1 MSETARIQY
10 VFLDV
15 VGFTRGRSVE
25 AQSEIVAAL
34 NTIVSASIQAC
45 TVSKAATILIPTG
58 DGMAVAIINQP
69 PVDVHLQVAL
79 RILSAVSIHNGGQS
93 DPMRQFE
100 VRIGIN
106 ENIDNLVT
114 DINGQRNVAGAGISM
129 AQRIM
134 DNADASQVLVG
145 ATVYETLRQ
154 REAYMTTW
162 RAFNARGKH
171 DITFPVY
178 QFLSKSAVGLNVSP
192 PSAFVVRR
200 REPERLTDFAAYYLA
215 LAITN
220 REFLLSRK
228 SDPTRNYAATVL
240 LAFLA
245 EDLVEASHTPSHQ
258 EATIITWRGGMAAF
272 EEQYDHYSEMEFWPI
287 ARLSDAIQERE
298 LAPFQSLFEHTEDET
313 FYWLVNHTGV
323 DRLLSER
330 PKVAQTFNISKSAG

>member
-34 NTIVSASIQAC
+34 NTIVSTSIQVRA
-45 TVSKAATILIPTG
+45 VPKEATILIPTG

-69 PVDVHLQVAL
+69 SADLHLQVAL
-79 RILSAVSIHNGGQS
+79 QILAAVSTHNGS
-93 DPMRQFE
+93 KTDPMRQFE

-134 DNADASQVLVG
+134 DKADAGQVLVG
-145 ATVYETLRQ
+145 ATVFETLRQ

-171 DITFPVY
+171 DIIFPVY
-178 QFLSKSAVGLNVSP
+178 QFLSAKRFYALG
-192 PSAFVVRR
+192 VRR
-200 REPERLTDFAAYYLA
+200 
-215 LAITN
+215 
-220 REFLLSRK
+220 S
-228 SDPTRNYAATVL
+228 
-240 LAFLA
+240 
-245 EDLVEASHTPSHQ
+245 
-258 EATIITWRGGMAAF
+258 
-272 EEQYDHYSEMEFWPI
+272 
-287 ARLSDAIQERE
+287 
-298 LAPFQSLFEHTEDET
+298 
-313 FYWLVNHTGV
+313 
-323 DRLLSER
+323 
-330 PKVAQTFNISKSAG
+330 QT